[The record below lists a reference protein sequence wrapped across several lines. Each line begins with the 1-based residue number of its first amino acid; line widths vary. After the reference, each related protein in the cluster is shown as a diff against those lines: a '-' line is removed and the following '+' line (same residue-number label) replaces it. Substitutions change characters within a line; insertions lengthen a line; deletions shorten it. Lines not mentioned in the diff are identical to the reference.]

1 MVLLLVALVVLFVFI
16 FQSYKQSTS
25 PPFFLLSKQP
35 GDERQRLH
43 QGIEMG
49 GWPDTIIFF
58 WETEI
63 FVAQPACHAQC
74 VRPDQVRC

>member
-16 FQSYKQSTS
+16 FQFYKQATS

-49 GWPDTIIFF
+49 GWPDTIIFLLGDGDF
-58 WETEI
+58 RSASGMPRSGRE
-63 FVAQPACHAQC
+63 A
-74 VRPDQVRC
+74 R